1 MNILVVTDQAETL
14 ELMNSVAHV
23 AFPGAT
29 VRAAASLASALS
41 SARSMAGLDM
51 VLLDLEL
58 PDSEG
63 LDGLW
68 CFRADFP
75 QAKVV
80 VLSSQDD
87 PELIAEALD
96 LGASGFIAK
105 TSGISVPA
113 LRLVAQGGIY
123 DPTGFARPERT
134 KGMGA
139 EKSGFFVT

>member
-1 MNILVVTDQAETL
+1 ML
-14 ELMNSVAHV
+14 ELMNSVARV

-29 VRAAASLASALS
+29 IRAAASLASAQS
-41 SARSMAGLDM
+41 AARSMADLDI
-51 VLLDLEL
+51 VLLDLDL

-80 VLSSQDD
+80 IVSSRDA
-87 PELIAEALD
+87 PELIADALD
-96 LGASGFIAK
+96 LGASGFIA
-105 TSGISVPA
+105 TSLGISVPA

-123 DPTGFARPERT
+123 NSAVLATPQNSIMGTGAR
-134 KGMGA
+134 G
-139 EKSGFFVT
+139 

>member
-1 MNILVVTDQAETL
+1 MNILVVTNQSDTL
-14 ELMNSVAHV
+14 ELMSSVAQV

-29 VRAAASLASALS
+29 IRIAASLASAQS

-68 CFRADFP
+68 SFRADFP

-80 VLSSQDD
+80 IVSSQDA
-87 PELIAEALD
+87 PELMADAVD
-96 LGASGFIAK
+96 LGASGFMAK
-105 TSGISVPA
+105 SSGISVPA
-113 LRLVAQGGIY
+113 LRLVAEG
-123 DPTGFARPERT
+123 D
-134 KGMGA
+134 
-139 EKSGFFVT
+139 S

>member
-1 MNILVVTDQAETL
+1 MNILVVTDHADTL

-29 VRAAASLASALS
+29 IRAAASLASGQS

-75 QAKVV
+75 QAKIVIV
-80 VLSSQDD
+80 SSQDA
-87 PELIAEALD
+87 PELVAEALE

-105 TSGISVPA
+105 SLGISVPA
-113 LRLVAQGGIY
+113 LRLAAQGEN
-123 DPTGFARPERT
+123 D
-134 KGMGA
+134 
-139 EKSGFFVT
+139 

>member
-1 MNILVVTDQAETL
+1 
-14 ELMNSVAHV
+14 
-23 AFPGAT
+23 
-29 VRAAASLASALS
+29 
-41 SARSMAGLDM
+41 LDM

-80 VLSSQDD
+80 IFSSEDA
-87 PELIAEALD
+87 PELIADALD

-105 TSGISVPA
+105 SLGISVPA

-123 DPTGFARPERT
+123 NAAVLATPLSPIMGTGA
-134 KGMGA
+134 
-139 EKSGFFVT
+139 

>member
-1 MNILVVTDQAETL
+1 MNILIVTDQAETL
-14 ELMNSVAHV
+14 ELMNSVARV

-29 VRAAASLASALS
+29 IQAAASLASAQS
-41 SARSMAGLDM
+41 SAKSMAALNM

-80 VLSSQDD
+80 IICSQEI
-87 PELIAEALD
+87 PELIADALE
-96 LGASGFIAK
+96 LGAKGFIAK
-105 TSGISVPA
+105 SSGISVPA

-123 DPTGFARPERT
+123 HPAASPARSASYH
-134 KGMGA
+134 G
-139 EKSGFFVT
+139 

>member
-1 MNILVVTDQAETL
+1 VNILAVTDQTQTL
-14 ELMNSVAHV
+14 ELMNSVARV

-29 VRAAASLASALS
+29 IRAAATLASAQS
-41 SARSMAGLDM
+41 SAKSMAGLDM

-80 VLSSQDD
+80 IVSSRDA
-87 PELIAEALD
+87 PELMADALD
-96 LGASGFIAK
+96 LGASGFIVK
-105 TSGISVPA
+105 SLGISVPA
-113 LRLVAQGGIY
+113 LRLVAQGGTYNPAVLATPLSPI
-123 DPTGFARPERT
+123 TGT
-134 KGMGA
+134 G
-139 EKSGFFVT
+139 S

>member
-1 MNILVVTDQAETL
+1 MNILAVTDQADTL
-14 ELMNSVAHV
+14 ELMSSVARV

-29 VRAAASLASALS
+29 IRAAASLANAQS

-80 VLSSQDD
+80 IVSSRDA
-87 PELIAEALD
+87 PELIADALD

-105 TSGISVPA
+105 SSGISVPA
-113 LRLVAQGGIY
+113 LRLVAEGGIY
-123 DPTGFARPERT
+123 NPTVLATPPSPV
-134 KGMGA
+134 MGTGA
-139 EKSGFFVT
+139 